1 LSIFDKTGQ
10 SDSVTSGWRALEL
23 FTDRREAVRLFLT
36 YLNEEPARESIL
48 FYFGEGGNGKSLLVR
63 YLHRNH
69 CRRRRAL
76 QFDGEGALG
85 DVVVRSAYVDFGM
98 PPRGEDR
105 PLEAYS
111 ALLMLRRALSGGDL
125 KFPLYDFAI
134 VWYLHKTGKL
144 TPDRLKS
151 IFPSGEMDFVSSVV
165 DAVSGTSYAAVSK
178 AVLGLINNNYQER
191 FTLFMKRRQL
201 EEEEVLNIQRMD
213 PETELVDYLPQL
225 FAEDLNAS
233 MAAENAPPRVVLFFD
248 THDAFWGS
256 ERTLS
261 NDLFFQRDEWL
272 RRLIG
277 TLNLSSGI
285 TVIVA
290 GREPPKWVEA
300 PKFTIPERYVERH
313 WVGTLTSADADE
325 YLQKAGVEDAT
336 LRESLIEF
344 AQVLPQQSH
353 PLYLGLCADIVLAA
367 YAKGHAITSEE
378 FRETPE
384 TVNKGLELI
393 NRLLRYVDAEMGY
406 SVKALAACRA
416 FNRDIYFELGRA
428 LKFRTTESDFNTLIQ
443 FSFVWRS
450 ARQDEG
456 WYRIHDLLRR
466 LLYEQG
472 DQITL
477 RAHEALEMYYRGL
490 AEAGEE
496 SAVAEIIYHR
506 NRLDKRRGVTEW
518 GTNFDDALRSSRYG
532 LCGALLDVRNELII
546 GDYFDKAI
554 ISEREGEY
562 FHHLAKYREAEESY
576 LNAVAHYSEALKDEP
591 DLIPAYVN
599 KATALR
605 NYGGMLFTLSRYG
618 EAIKAHED
626 AIATFDEVIKR
637 DSTRASALNN
647 KGIALRT
654 LAELHGDLSEF
665 EKARELL
672 NQAVQVCD
680 EGLLREPDLTN
691 LLLTKGTALSS
702 LGELEEKLSH
712 HREAVNA
719 YEESVTTL
727 DSVIQRDADSLSAY
741 NNKAATLVHLGGVLE
756 ELAEYGNAEESL
768 KKAISA
774 FDELLARAPDTIASY
789 VNKGNAYR
797 HLGDVVSKVKGI
809 EESRGFY
816 AQANVA
822 YGEALRR
829 APGMVEALTNMAV
842 VSRRLGQLDA
852 AQNKLAEALR
862 NLTDSVRLC
871 NEALRLAPN
880 SPPVYLNRGTAY
892 IELGNYHAEIRQ
904 DEEASAN
911 FSRAV
916 ADFDYILVKVPR
928 YVAAYVN
935 KGNALKDYGVMLA
948 KRLLYKDA
956 VAKYAEAVRAYEEA
970 LQHAPSN
977 VAAYNNKGYTL
988 LAIGEAQEGSGASEA
1003 ALRSYQAAIAAYN
1016 HALSLAPNELDA
1028 LAGKATAFNN
1038 ICTLLYNL
1046 NQHNEAARNGDKAL
1060 AAYDELL
1067 KRDPRDYIALNDKS
1081 LVYMQ
1086 LGSIRAMRGEFQN
1099 SLEIYTRA
1107 LAALEQ
1113 ALGINP
1119 GYTLPL
1125 TNKGICL
1132 QQVGQLYLELSQVDS
1147 AVTSLLA
1154 ARDVLHRILK
1164 LDRSDEQVRSKLVE
1178 VNNLLGHILGK

>member
-10 SDSVTSGWRALEL
+10 GDSITSGWRALEL
-23 FTDRREAVRLFLT
+23 FTDRLEAVRIFNT
-36 YLNEEPARESIL
+36 YLNEDPTPESVL
-48 FYFGEGGNGKSLLVR
+48 FFFGDGGNGKSLLVR
-63 YLHRNH
+63 YLSKYY
-69 CRRRRAL
+69 CRRRTAL
-76 QFDGEGALG
+76 QFDGEGIPEEL
-85 DVVVRSAYVDFGM
+85 VVPSAYLDFGM

-134 VWYLHKTGKL
+134 VWYLHRTGKL

-151 IFPSGEMDFVSSVV
+151 IFPSGELDFVSSVV
-165 DAVSGTSYAAVSK
+165 DAVSGTSYAAVGR
-178 AVLGLINNNYQER
+178 AILGLINNKYQER
-191 FTLFMKRRQL
+191 FSLFMKRRRLQ
-201 EEEEVLNIQRMD
+201 EEDVQHIQRMD

-233 MAAENAPPRVVLFFD
+233 MAAENAPQRVVLFFD

-285 TVIVA
+285 TVVVA

-300 PKFTIPERYVERH
+300 PRFTIPDRYVKRH
-313 WVGTLTSADADE
+313 LVGTLLNADADQ
-325 YLQKAGVEDAT
+325 YLQKARVEDAA

-344 AQVLPQQSH
+344 AQVLPHQSH

-367 YAKGHAITSEE
+367 YAKGHAITPEE

-393 NRLLRYVDAEMGY
+393 NRLLKYVDAEVGY

-416 FNRDIYFELGRA
+416 FNRDIYFELGGA
-428 LKFRTTESDFNTLIQ
+428 LKFRTTETDFNTLIQ

-466 LLYEQG
+466 LLYEQNN
-472 DQITL
+472 QTIAQ
-477 RAHEALEMYYRGL
+477 AHEALEAYYRRL
-490 AEAGEE
+490 AEAGDE

-506 NRLDKRRGVTEW
+506 NRLDPRRGVTEW
-518 GTNFDDALRSSRYG
+518 GINFDEALKSSRYG
-532 LCGALLDVRNELII
+532 LCGALLDVRNDLII

-562 FHHLAKYREAEESY
+562 FHHLARYQEAEESY
-576 LNAVAHYSEALKDEP
+576 LNAVAYYNEVLRDKP
-591 DLIPAYVN
+591 NLIPAYVN

-605 NYGGMLFTLSRYG
+605 NYGGMLFTLSRHG

-626 AIATFDEVIKR
+626 ALATFDEVIKR
-637 DSTRASALNN
+637 DPTRASALNN

-654 LAELHGDLSEF
+654 LAELHADLSEF
-665 EKARELL
+665 EKARALIK
-672 NQAVQVCD
+672 QAVQVCD
-680 EGLLREPDLTN
+680 EGLRHEPDLTN

-712 HREAVNA
+712 HREAINA
-719 YEESVTTL
+719 YEESVTIL
-727 DSVIQRDADSLSAY
+727 DSVTQRDADSLSAY
-741 NNKAATLVHLGGVLE
+741 NNKAATLVHLGSVQE
-756 ELAEYGNAEESL
+756 ELAEYGNAEGSF

-774 FDELLARAPDTIASY
+774 FDEVLARAPSTIASH

-797 HLGDVVSKVKGI
+797 HLGDVTSKVKGI
-809 EESRGFY
+809 EEARVFY

-822 YGEALRR
+822 YGEALRH

-842 VSRRLGQLDA
+842 VSRKLGQLDA
-852 AQNKLAEALR
+852 TQNKLVEALS

-871 NEALRLAPN
+871 DEALRLAPN
-880 SPPVYLNRGTAY
+880 SPPIYVNRGAAY
-892 IELGNYHAEIRQ
+892 VELGNHYAKVRL
-904 DEEASAN
+904 DDEASAN

-916 ADFDYILVKVPR
+916 ADFEYVLGTAPR

-935 KGNALKDYGVMLA
+935 KGNAHKDYGVMLA
-948 KRLLYKDA
+948 KRLMYKDA
-956 VAKYAEAVRAYEEA
+956 VAKYAEAVSAYDEA
-970 LQHAPSN
+970 LQHAPGY
-977 VAAYNNKGYTL
+977 VTAYNNKGYAL
-988 LAIGEAQEGSGASEA
+988 MAMGEAQEGSGENGA
-1003 ALRSYQAAIAAYN
+1003 ALRSYQAAVSAYN
-1016 HALSLAPNELDA
+1016 RALSTAPNDLDA
-1028 LAGKATAFNN
+1028 LAGNASALNN

-1046 NQHNEAARNGDKAL
+1046 NQHDDAIKSGDEAL

-1067 KRDPRDYIALNDKS
+1067 KRDPQNYISLNDKS

-1086 LGSIRAMRGEFQN
+1086 LGSIRAIKGEFQS
-1099 SLEIYTRA
+1099 SLRIYTLA
-1107 LAALEQ
+1107 LATLDQTLEM
-1113 ALGINP
+1113 NP
-1119 GYTLPL
+1119 EYTLAL

-1132 QQVGQLYLELSQVDS
+1132 QQVGQLQLELSQVGV

-1154 ARDVLHRILK
+1154 ARDIFSRILK
-1164 LDRSDEQVRSKLVE
+1164 LNRSDEQMRSKLAE
-1178 VNNLLGHILGK
+1178 VNNLLAHILGK